1 MGQPVRQTPM
11 FTPHRGLMALA
22 ERLARLAERRY
33 GVQLWD
39 GEEGLGS
46 VVEQKLKELK
56 VPEKPIQIG
65 QVLTPR
71 QLAEQTGF
79 IRKKRTARRIK

>member
-1 MGQPVRQTPM
+1 M

>member
-1 MGQPVRQTPM
+1 VTPALPKT

-56 VPEKPIQIG
+56 VPEKPIQLG

-79 IRKKRTARRIK
+79 IKRKRSARRIKG

>member
-1 MGQPVRQTPM
+1 MTPALPKT

-56 VPEKPIQIG
+56 VPEKPIQLG

-79 IRKKRTARRIK
+79 IKRKRSARRIKG

>member
-1 MGQPVRQTPM
+1 MTPTLPKT
-11 FTPHRGLMALA
+11 FTPHKGLMALA
-22 ERLARLAERRY
+22 ERLVRIAERRY
-33 GVQLWD
+33 GVELWD
-39 GEEGLGS
+39 GENGFGG

-56 VPEKPIQIG
+56 VPEKPIQLG

-79 IRKKRTARRIK
+79 VKRKRSARRLK